1 MGVGGG
7 QEVQPLIG
15 DWIGGQECSRQTEGL
30 EVGEAG
36 HIVGPGEVQVD
47 GAGRLGGLEEA
58 WGPCTS
64 GGPDETSGLSKDMSW
79 GGTVGGA
86 GVDPGEARSAQL
98 LPAFPQADRHGAGG
112 HLFKDQGHPHAT
124 HDPAGRA
131 SRVPP
136 RAHLW
141 QPPQR
146 GRLTRPC

>member
-36 HIVGPGEVQVD
+36 YIVGPGEVQVD
-47 GAGRLGGLEEA
+47 GAGRLGGLERA

-64 GGPDETSGLSKDMSW
+64 GETRYIGAFQDVSW

-98 LPAFPQADRHGAGG
+98 CQPSHRQTGMALVDIFSRI
-112 HLFKDQGHPHAT
+112 
-124 HDPAGRA
+124 RA
-131 SRVPP
+131 SSC
-136 RAHLW
+136 HS
-141 QPPQR
+141 
-146 GRLTRPC
+146 